1 MNSLHT
7 SEGHVCALPLQEE
20 DAYSLQSHTH
30 LFAKLRNQRRQDSV
44 QINALRR
51 PLIED
56 PPDAVKRAGA
66 PLGGD
71 CVAETLHRLAFGR
84 RVGVS
89 PSREHDPRQPV
100 RCNNGLSN
108 FLHFIQS
115 ITVYHVFLSI
125 LFILSLRFA

>member
-1 MNSLHT
+1 MNSLYT

-71 CVAETLHRLAFGR
+71 CVAEILHHLAFGR

-89 PSREHDPRQPV
+89 PS
-100 RCNNGLSN
+100 
-108 FLHFIQS
+108 LHTES
-115 ITVYHVFLSI
+115 MTHVNLCGATTASAIFYI
-125 LFILSLRFA
+125 LFNQ